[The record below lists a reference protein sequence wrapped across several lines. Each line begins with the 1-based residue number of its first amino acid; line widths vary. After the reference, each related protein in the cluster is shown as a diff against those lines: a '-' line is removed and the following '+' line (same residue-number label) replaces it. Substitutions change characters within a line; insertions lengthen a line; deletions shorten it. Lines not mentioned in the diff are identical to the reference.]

1 MWFSCSK
8 EGSGDWAFCFIGQ
21 RRRVWSLLS
30 GNSIV
35 KMVKGLFVLYVVF
48 RAGFILR
55 LAFISVPW
63 QLLLCFWV
71 DISAFPIDEQR
82 VF

>member
-1 MWFSCSK
+1 
-8 EGSGDWAFCFIGQ
+8 
-21 RRRVWSLLS
+21 
-30 GNSIV
+30 
-35 KMVKGLFVLYVVF
+35 MVKGLFVLYVVF